1 MKSIWKC
8 RPTVG
13 RHFDVGFINQALL
26 AKVSLLDKVSFC
38 GTVKPQ
44 PRPENPTDTMKKMS
58 IMANPIMSGDSLVFL
73 TTAHNRAMSS
83 HAPNRLSTD
92 TCETHRYER
101 MGTWF
106 KRATSSTEARASCET
121 ARRFRDLREW
131 LPKAFSTPRQDD
143 SQSPPD
149 RHVVVDEAM
158 CCRNETLECLVHNRW
173 LVLVDGLPR
182 ARMLDL
188 AENCVFGQLQH
199 GRAAHC
205 GARTPRM
212 HTMEPPVDTF

>member
-8 RPTVG
+8 RPHCG

-44 PRPENPTDTMKKMS
+44 PRPENPTDKMKKMS

-83 HAPNRLSTD
+83 TVQNRLSTD
-92 TCETHRYER
+92 TCETHSYER

-106 KRATSSTEARASCET
+106 K
-121 ARRFRDLREW
+121 
-131 LPKAFSTPRQDD
+131 LP
-143 SQSPPD
+143 
-149 RHVVVDEAM
+149 E
-158 CCRNETLECLVHNRW
+158 
-173 LVLVDGLPR
+173 
-182 ARMLDL
+182 
-188 AENCVFGQLQH
+188 LQINI
-199 GRAAHC
+199 
-205 GARTPRM
+205 
-212 HTMEPPVDTF
+212 

>member
-8 RPTVG
+8 RPPGG

-83 HAPNRLSTD
+83 HVQNRLSTD

-101 MGTWF
+101 VGTWF
-106 KRATSSTEARASCET
+106 KLPEYIYEVGPLRIEPSWPKRLKRQSEIRVRVRESESQDLNKDYLLCIRMRESMHSCVRLLPVRALAY
-121 ARRFRDLREW
+121 W
-131 LPKAFSTPRQDD
+131 LLAWLNS
-143 SQSPPD
+143 
-149 RHVVVDEAM
+149 
-158 CCRNETLECLVHNRW
+158 LELIIY
-173 LVLVDGLPR
+173 
-182 ARMLDL
+182 
-188 AENCVFGQLQH
+188 
-199 GRAAHC
+199 
-205 GARTPRM
+205 
-212 HTMEPPVDTF
+212 